1 MSDLI
6 SRSALL
12 KYFEEEKEKIKVD
25 SEKYHIHE
33 EAVAGMEAALQAIT
47 NKVNEM
53 PTAYDIEKV
62 VAELEEEKEISC
74 ADFTKYVNEYN
85 PCLDDEYDDFFHKGL
100 ERAIEVIRKGG
111 AE

>member
-1 MSDLI
+1 MRLIDADELVKSLKGCTMSNGTLI
-6 SRSALL
+6 N
-12 KYFEEEKEKIKVD
+12 
-25 SEKYHIHE
+25 
-33 EAVAGMEAALQAIT
+33 T
-47 NKVNEM
+47 NTMLSVIDKM
-53 PTAYDIEKV
+53 PTAYDVEKI

-100 ERAIEVIRKGG
+100 ERTIEVIRKGG

>member
-12 KYFEEEKEKIKVD
+12 KYFEEEKERIKID

-33 EAVAGMEAALQAIT
+33 EALAGMEAALQAIT

-53 PTAYDIEKV
+53 PTAYDIEKIVEELETLRIDKCNYFGVLNV
-62 VAELEEEKEISC
+62 VAE
-74 ADFTKYVNEYN
+74 KYDRANEM
-85 PCLDDEYDDFFHKGL
+85 LDN
-100 ERAIEVIRKGG
+100 AIDIVRKGG
-111 AE
+111 VK

>member
-1 MSDLI
+1 MRLIDADELVKFLKGCTMSNGTLI
-6 SRSALL
+6 N
-12 KYFEEEKEKIKVD
+12 
-25 SEKYHIHE
+25 
-33 EAVAGMEAALQAIT
+33 T
-47 NKVNEM
+47 NTMLSVIDKM

-100 ERAIEVIRKGG
+100 ERAIVIIGKGG
-111 AE
+111 VE

>member
-1 MSDLI
+1 MRLIDADELVKFLKGCTMSNGTLI
-6 SRSALL
+6 N
-12 KYFEEEKEKIKVD
+12 
-25 SEKYHIHE
+25 
-33 EAVAGMEAALQAIT
+33 T
-47 NKVNEM
+47 NTMLSVIDKM

-62 VAELEEEKEISC
+62 VAKMEEEKEISC

>member
-12 KYFEEEKEKIKVD
+12 KYFEEEKERIKID

-53 PTAYDIEKV
+53 PTAYDIEKIVEELETLRIDKCNYFGVLNV
-62 VAELEEEKEISC
+62 VAE
-74 ADFTKYVNEYN
+74 KYDRANEM
-85 PCLDDEYDDFFHKGL
+85 LDN
-100 ERAIEVIRKGG
+100 AIDIARKGG
-111 AE
+111 VE

>member
-6 SRSALL
+6 SRSELINALKVHFDSCFREDGEL
-12 KYFEEEKEKIKVD
+12 LYSDHICTSDDVADLIKLV
-25 SEKYHIHE
+25 EN
-33 EAVAGMEAALQAIT
+33 Q
-47 NKVNEM
+47 
-53 PTAYDIEKV
+53 PTAYDVEKV

>member
-1 MSDLI
+1 MNDLI

-12 KYFEEEKEKIKVD
+12 KYFEEEKERIKVD

-53 PTAYDIEKV
+53 PTAYDIDKV
-62 VAELEEEKEISC
+62 VEELEEKSDDIPIQYEDNYEKG
-74 ADFTKYVNEYN
+74 F
-85 PCLDDEYDDFFHKGL
+85 DDGIGY
-100 ERAIEVIRKGG
+100 AIDIVKRGG
-111 AE
+111 N